1 MIYEAAEE
9 GITPFVT
16 THYMDEAEY
25 CEKVSI
31 MVDGKIEAMGSP
43 EQLKKNYK
51 AKDINEV
58 FLKIAGDKKE
68 YA

>member
-31 MVDGKIEAMGSP
+31 MVDGKIEAMGIP
-43 EQLKKNYK
+43 DQLKRSYK
-51 AKDINEV
+51 AEDINEV
-58 FLKIAGDKKE
+58 FLKIAGDKEE